1 MKKLLL
7 FLLFS
12 CFALSGWAQANVIL
26 LRDTTRL
33 NLSVTDLER
42 KYPHALNRVIVKS
55 GTSSEEK
62 GAFGNQSKLF
72 METINSR
79 YQQFFTFTESN
90 KKRLPVLGVML
101 QTEEF
106 IRPDGTYEWVLCSLK
121 GRDLTDEQ
129 EGKLIQIIAEWYN
142 QHPFPLKTQT
152 GFHWGGITML
162 GNIPQKR
169 TVRRGAG
176 IISTLEAAEKTTR
189 PDTVKM
195 LAFNQLDLGV
205 VPEIVY
211 RFPKLEELDLSKNA
225 LHELP
230 ARLTADIP
238 TLKRLSLLYNAIP
251 DDSVF
256 ITRNKHLQALNL
268 QENRLTQVPQSIR
281 KNRRLESLW
290 LGNNKLKEL
299 DGKTLRRLHRLN
311 DLNLYNAGLTQ
322 LPKTIGKLKHVRVM
336 DLYYN
341 KLTELPRQIGR
352 MKRLE
357 QLAVAHNDLK
367 ELPLSLTKLRRLQVL
382 YAHHNRISQLPDS
395 YQKMTYLT
403 ILDLGYNWFSV
414 APKVLAALP
423 SLEELDLSNNN
434 LQELPR
440 SLGES
445 KRLKKLYLRSNPLSG
460 ANVKSGPYA
469 PIIQQLEA
477 NQTEVFY

>member
-1 MKKLLL
+1 MKNLLL

-12 CFALSGWAQANVIL
+12 GFALSGRAQVKVIL
-26 LRDTTRL
+26 LRDTTTYQVSQATL
-33 NLSVTDLER
+33 AK
-42 KYPHALNRVIVKS
+42 KYPAL
-55 GTSSEEK
+55 SELLK
-62 GAFGNQSKLF
+62 AKPQGAFTVMQKQAKQLDEF
-72 METINSR
+72 V
-79 YQQFFTFTESN
+79 
-90 KKRLPVLGVML
+90 KKRN
-101 QTEEF
+101 
-106 IRPDGTYEWVLCSLK
+106 D
-121 GRDLTDEQ
+121 
-129 EGKLIQIIAEWYN
+129 
-142 QHPFPLKTQT
+142 
-152 GFHWGGITML
+152 
-162 GNIPQKR
+162 IPQKGFYLHLHEYYQSDGKAQWVLVNTDRPQPDSIMAKAIKALEEFYSTTSYPASGNVPFRTMSVMLYGKSFIAPR

-195 LAFNQLDLGV
+195 LAFNQLDLGA

-238 TLKRLSLLYNAIP
+238 TLKRLSLLYNVIP

-268 QENRLTQVPQSIR
+268 QGNRLTQVPTSIR

-299 DGKTLRRLHRLN
+299 DGKTLRRLHQLN

-367 ELPLSLTKLRRLQVL
+367 ELPPSLTKLRRLQVL

-414 APKVLAALP
+414 APEVLAALP

-460 ANVKSGPYA
+460 TNAKSGPYA

-477 NQTEVFY
+477 NKTEVFY